1 MGYARL
7 RGRLRRTRVQVS
19 SLLAPVIDAV
29 SEAADML
36 VRESRRP
43 GGPRGAGDKADV
55 DVEIENHLAMRL
67 TAFLPARFVGEE
79 TPARPGDGSSRCWLV
94 DPHDGTWAWLQG
106 YRGSSVSVALLDDG
120 VPVLG
125 VVCAPMSPDRGRDLI
140 AWAEGHANLLR
151 NGDEVSV
158 DLAAD
163 ELDGKARV
171 FVAHTA
177 AVKPVAWGRAVAPAR
192 FVALPG
198 IAYRLA
204 RVAVGDGVATLS
216 LGGPRGID
224 YAAGHALLRGAGG
237 VLLDETGR
245 EAVYSRDGVSHVRWC
260 FAGAPAAA
268 RELATRSWPPRR
280 CKEPSRRKVELAWP
294 ATVSDSVLDRSRG
307 CLFGQVVGDNL
318 GALVEFMAGST
329 IRRLYPGGVRDLED
343 GGQWDILAGQA
354 TDDSELA
361 IALART
367 LVSTGRHDEEAAAAA
382 YGAWL
387 QSGPFDCGNTTAQAL
402 GPASRAAYG
411 LKAAAAR
418 SSASVESQANG
429 SLMRIAPV
437 GIWARDPGLA
447 DRTARDDS
455 RLTHPHPVCVD
466 ACGVLAAAIAEGLRS
481 GDRNAMVAVA
491 RAHCA
496 TQEISDCL
504 DDAVAG
510 IWPEAFDGHDMGWVL
525 IAFRNAFCH
534 LARGD
539 TIEETLVT
547 TVGRGGDTDTNAA
560 IAGALT
566 GAADG
571 LGAFPRRWVLPVLA
585 CRPDSALG
593 AARPRPMIYWP
604 DDLADLAEAL
614 VIARPPGCQ
623 GNMT

>member
-1 MGYARL
+1 MR
-7 RGRLRRTRVQVS
+7 VS

-43 GGPRGAGDKADV
+43 EGPRGAGDKADI

-67 TAFLPARFVGEE
+67 MTILPVRFVGEE
-79 TPARPGDGSSRCWLV
+79 TPVRTGDGSSWCWLV

-140 AWAEGHANLLR
+140 AWAEGCANLLR
-151 NGDEVSV
+151 NGADVAV
-158 DLAAD
+158 DLRAD
-163 ELDGKARV
+163 ELDGQALV
-171 FVAHTA
+171 FVDHTA
-177 AVKPVAWGRAVAPAR
+177 SAKPVAWGRALAPAR
-192 FVALPG
+192 FIALPG

-204 RVAVGDGVATLS
+204 RVAAGDGVATLS

-237 VLLDETGR
+237 VLLDETAS
-245 EAVYSRDGVSHVRWC
+245 EVVYSRDGASRVRRC

-268 RELATRSWPPRR
+268 RELASRSWPLRR
-280 CKEPSRRKVELAWP
+280 CKEPSRTRVGLTWP
-294 ATVSDSVLDRSRG
+294 ATVSESVLDRSRG

-318 GALVEFMAGST
+318 GALVEFMKAGA
-329 IRRLYPGGVRDLED
+329 IQQHRPGGVRDLED
-343 GGQWDILAGQA
+343 GGCWNILAGQA

-361 IALART
+361 LALART
-367 LVSTGRHDEEAAAAA
+367 LVSTGRHDEEAVAAA

-387 QSGPFDCGNTTAQAL
+387 RSDPFDCGNTTAQAL
-402 GPASRAAYG
+402 GPASRAADG
-411 LKAAAAR
+411 MKAKAAR
-418 SSASVESQANG
+418 SSASAESQANG
-429 SLMRIAPV
+429 SLMRIAPI
-437 GIWARDPGLA
+437 GIWAREPGLA
-447 DRTARDDS
+447 DRTARNDS

-466 ACGVLAAAIAEGLRS
+466 ACGVLAAAIAEGLCS
-481 GDRNAMVAVA
+481 GDRGAMIKVA
-491 RAHCA
+491 RTHCA
-496 TQEISDCL
+496 TQEIADCL

-510 IWPEAFDGHDMGWVL
+510 TWPEVFDSHTMGWVL
-525 IAFRNAFCH
+525 IAFLNAFCH

-539 TIEETLVT
+539 TIEETLET
-547 TVGRGGDTDTNAA
+547 TVARGGDTDTNGA

-571 LGAFPRRWVLPVLA
+571 LGSFPRRWVLPIMA
-585 CRPDSALG
+585 CRPERALG

-614 VIARPPGCQ
+614 VVARRDGSRQ
-623 GNMT
+623 NVT